1 MFLVW
6 WFFVF
11 KQKTAYE
18 MRISDWSS
26 DVCSSDLFVRLEL
39 PVACPIGKIPD
50 FGSYRRK
57 ALAVCATH
65 DRREQSAFDR
75 NRNADIRAGEAE
87 YPVLRPRR
95 ISCRKGH
102 ESLGICL
109 NHKIVDGDLD
119 RSAIIHP
126 LPEFQH
132 PLDIN
137 VRRQIEMR
145 NRLFRFNEPPGDRA
159 THPVKL
165 DFREGRVRI
174 KCLDLIKL
182 GAGRERR
189 RYEIG
194 RAHV

>member
-1 MFLVW
+1 
-6 WFFVF
+6 
-11 KQKTAYE
+11 

-26 DVCSSDLFVRLEL
+26 DVCSSDL
-39 PVACPIGKIPD
+39 
-50 FGSYRRK
+50 
-57 ALAVCATH
+57 
-65 DRREQSAFDR
+65 FDR

-137 VRRQIEMR
+137 VRRQIELR

-159 THPVKL
+159 MHPVNL
-165 DFREGRVRI
+165 DFRDRSEKHTSELQSLMR
-174 KCLDLIKL
+174 LS
-182 GAGRERR
+182 
-189 RYEIG
+189 Y
-194 RAHV
+194 

>member
-1 MFLVW
+1 
-6 WFFVF
+6 
-11 KQKTAYE
+11 

-26 DVCSSDLFVRLEL
+26 DVCSSDLDGAAHACAHRQDRRLRWADDCREFTHSIHTQIGNCCRSALIFVRLEL

-109 NHKIVDGDLD
+109 NHKI
-119 RSAIIHP
+119 RSEEHTSE
-126 LPEFQH
+126 LQS
-132 PLDIN
+132 L
-137 VRRQIEMR
+137 MR
-145 NRLFRFNEPPGDRA
+145 ISYAD
-159 THPVKL
+159 
-165 DFREGRVRI
+165 
-174 KCLDLIKL
+174 
-182 GAGRERR
+182 
-189 RYEIG
+189 
-194 RAHV
+194 